1 MADTIPLL
9 LDTDIGSDIDDALA
23 LAYLLRQPNCDLLGI
38 TTVTGDV
45 SKRAALCQILCKA
58 AGREAIP
65 IHAGASRVL
74 LMGPGQPDVPHYEAV
89 KHRPHSLDWPAA
101 TAVEFMRRTIRSRPG
116 EVTLLSIGPLT
127 NVALLFATDPEVA
140 GLLKGWVSMA
150 GAFGSRGGRD
160 SEWNS
165 ACDPLATSIA
175 FAVEGVEH
183 RHIPL
188 DVTLQC
194 SISAADVRETFKGE
208 LLSAVLEMAE
218 VWFENRE
225 HIVLH
230 DPLAAMTIFRPD
242 LCEYRRG
249 KLVSSPPLARRV
261 SFRMRLARTKSRS
274 TWTPRRPSKSFSAS
288 QLAMT
293 CGQHPRQTSSDN
305 EDS

>member
-23 LAYLLRQPNCDLLGI
+23 LAYLLRQPDCDLLGI

-45 SKRAALCQILCKA
+45 AKRAALCQLLCEG
-58 AGREAIP
+58 AGRRDIP
-65 IHAGASRVL
+65 IHTGASRVL
-74 LMGPGQPDVPHYEAV
+74 LAGPGQPDVPHYDAV
-89 KHRPHSLDWPAA
+89 SHHPHNLDWPVA
-101 TAVEFMRRTIRSRPG
+101 TAVEFMRRTIRARPG

-140 GLLKGWVSMA
+140 RLLKGWVSMA
-150 GAFGSRGGRD
+150 GAFGSASRD

-165 ACDPLATSIA
+165 ACDPLATAIA
-175 FAVEGVEH
+175 FGVEGLRH

-194 SISAADVRETFKGE
+194 SISAADVRATFKGE
-208 LLSAVLEMAE
+208 LLGAVLEMAE
-218 VWFENRE
+218 VWFEDRD

-242 LCEYRRG
+242 LCKYRCGRVRVEPTTG
-249 KLVSSPPLARRV
+249 KT
-261 SFRMRLARTKSRS
+261 SFVQDESGSDEVALDVDA
-274 TWTPRRPSKSFSAS
+274 SAAVEEFLS
-288 QLAMT
+288 IL
-293 CGQHPRQTSSDN
+293 D
-305 EDS
+305 

>member
-1 MADTIPLL
+1 
-9 LDTDIGSDIDDALA
+9 
-23 LAYLLRQPNCDLLGI
+23 
-38 TTVTGDV
+38 
-45 SKRAALCQILCKA
+45 
-58 AGREAIP
+58 
-65 IHAGASRVL
+65 
-74 LMGPGQPDVPHYEAV
+74 
-89 KHRPHSLDWPAA
+89 
-101 TAVEFMRRTIRSRPG
+101 MRRTIRSRPG

-249 KLVSSPPLARRV
+249 RV
-261 SFRMRLARTKSRS
+261 SVEPTTGKTSFVQDETGPDEVALDVDAAAAVQEFLSISTGNDLRT
-274 TWTPRRPSKSFSAS
+274 TPAPNI
-288 QLAMT
+288 L
-293 CGQHPRQTSSDN
+293 RQ
-305 EDS
+305 